1 MRVGSFLAVAL
12 VALSVPGAALAQTTP
27 PAPPAATAPSAA
39 NAPQQMKVPAMLRAR
54 VMDSAFALG
63 AAYREIGRAENAGA
77 TGHYID
83 ASRTHYRS
91 AIARH
96 GRNDDRGASA
106 EARLAQDLA
115 RVALDE
121 RGPNAQTGPRDV
133 PAPPTPRPPANG
145 ARDGAIVIDGQPRV
159 FPGGMPP
166 GGMPGFGEMR
176 VMRIS
181 EEGGFGMRRG
191 GGFDATQLAEILK
204 VETSPEAR
212 QLAQNSVDAN
222 SAAQR
227 AALAGNVDEAA
238 RQSRISGD
246 LVAAVHDLAALNH
259 PEFAHPQIRMRTI
272 GDRMLMTQPQ

>member
-1 MRVGSFLAVAL
+1 MRVGSFVAVAL
-12 VALSVPGAALAQTTP
+12 VALSLPGAALAQGTP
-27 PAPPAATAPSAA
+27 PAPPAPLAPPGTDGQRL
-39 NAPQQMKVPAMLRAR
+39 NVPAVFRPR
-54 VMDSAFALG
+54 VVDSAFALG

-96 GRNDDRGASA
+96 SRNDDRGAAA

-121 RGPNAQTGPRDV
+121 RGPNAPTGPRDV
-133 PAPPTPRPPANG
+133 PAPPTPRPVPNG
-145 ARDGAIVIDGQPRV
+145 GRDGAMMIGGEPRTM
-159 FPGGMPP
+159 PGMPP
-166 GGMPGFGEMR
+166 GGMPGFSDMR
-176 VMRIS
+176 VMRIGAD
-181 EEGGFGMRRG
+181 GGFGMRRG
-191 GGFDATQLAEILK
+191 GGFDATELAEILK
-204 VETSPEAR
+204 VETGPEAR
-212 QLAQNSVDAN
+212 QLAQNAVDAN

-238 RQSRISGD
+238 RQSRIGGD

-259 PEFAHPQIRMRTI
+259 PDFGHPQIRMRTI
-272 GDRMLMTQPQ
+272 GDQIFITQPQ

>member
-1 MRVGSFLAVAL
+1 MRVGSFVAVVL
-12 VALSVPGAALAQTTP
+12 VALSLPGAALAQGTP
-27 PAPPAATAPSAA
+27 PAPAPVEPPGTDGPRL
-39 NAPQQMKVPAMLRAR
+39 NVPLFRPR
-54 VMDSAFALG
+54 VVDSAFALS

-96 GRNDDRGASA
+96 GRNDDRGAAA

-133 PAPPTPRPPANG
+133 PAPPTPRPVANG
-145 ARDGAIVIDGQPRV
+145 GRDGAMMIGGEPRTM
-159 FPGGMPP
+159 PGMPP
-166 GGMPGFGEMR
+166 GGMPGFGGIR
-176 VMRIS
+176 VFNIG
-181 EEGGFGMRRG
+181 EQGGFGMRRG

-204 VETSPEAR
+204 VETGPEAR
-212 QLAQNSVDAN
+212 QLAQNAVDAN

-238 RQSRISGD
+238 RQSRISDD
-246 LVAAVHDLAALNH
+246 LISAVHDLAALNH
-259 PEFAHPQIRMRTI
+259 PDFAHPQIRMRTI
-272 GDRMLMTQPQ
+272 GDQIFITQPQ

>member
-12 VALSVPGAALAQTTP
+12 VALTVPGAVLAQGTP
-27 PAPPAATAPSAA
+27 PAGPAPVAPPGTDGQRLNMP
-39 NAPQQMKVPAMLRAR
+39 PVFRPR
-54 VMDSAFALG
+54 VVDSAFALG

-96 GRNDDRGASA
+96 GRNDDRGAAA

-133 PAPPTPRPPANG
+133 PAPPTPRPVPNRG
-145 ARDGAIVIDGQPRV
+145 RDGATVIDGQARAM
-159 FPGGMPP
+159 PGGMPDGP
-166 GGMPGFGEMR
+166 PGFGGMR
-176 VMRIS
+176 VFRIGD
-181 EEGGFGMRRG
+181 EGGFGMRRG

-204 VETSPEAR
+204 VETGPEAR
-212 QLAQNSVDAN
+212 QLAQNAVDAN

-227 AALAGNVDEAA
+227 AALAGNVEEAA

-259 PEFAHPQIRMRTI
+259 PDFAHPQIRMRTI
-272 GDRMLMTQPQ
+272 GEQTLMTQPQ